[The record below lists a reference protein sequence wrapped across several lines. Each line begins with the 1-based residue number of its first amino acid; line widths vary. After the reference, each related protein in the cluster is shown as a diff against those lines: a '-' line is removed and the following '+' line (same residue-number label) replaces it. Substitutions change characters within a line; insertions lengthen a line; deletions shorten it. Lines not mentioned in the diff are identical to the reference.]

1 MSDGVSDGADPIPAV
16 LLCGGR
22 GTRLSGDDAPP
33 AARDAE
39 KPMVP
44 IAGQPMVAR
53 VLDALLGAERVG
65 VVHAVTS
72 PYTTT
77 TTAFLEERAEGVEA
91 SEDASECADE
101 GGGEADRLRVH
112 EGAGEGYVAD
122 LDAALSRVGTPA
134 VTVAADLPLLAPA
147 DVDDAVAHA
156 AGDSLA
162 VCVPAALKRSLGVS
176 ADTTF
181 SAAEAESGGG
191 PDHGELAPTGLNV
204 VGEGA
209 DRVRVR
215 EGAAGRRLAVNV
227 NRPGDVAVA
236 DRLIS
241 EGE

>member
-1 MSDGVSDGADPIPAV
+1 MTDDSEPVPEPVPAV

-22 GTRLSGDDAPP
+22 GTRLSGGDAPP
-33 AARDAE
+33 AVRDAE
-39 KPMVP
+39 KPMLP
-44 IAGQPMVAR
+44 IAGKPMVAR
-53 VLDALLGAERVG
+53 VLDALLAAERVG

-72 PYTTT
+72 PHTPA
-77 TTAFLEERAEGVEA
+77 TAGFLEKRATAARSDEDGSRPVRVTEG
-91 SEDASECADE
+91 S
-101 GGGEADRLRVH
+101 
-112 EGAGEGYVAD
+112 GEGYVAD
-122 LDAALSRVGTPA
+122 LDAAISRVGTPA

-162 VCVPAALKRSLGVS
+162 VCVPASLKRSLGIS

-181 SAAEAESGGG
+181 RASDAGSGGG
-191 PDHGELAPTGLNV
+191 GVEDAEKDDRELAPTGLNV

-209 DRVRVR
+209 DRLRVR
-215 EGAAGRRLAVNV
+215 EGAAGRRLAMNV
-227 NRPGDVAVA
+227 NRPRDVAVA